1 MDFVPLSIIFLATGA
16 LAIVFYQLVP
26 SADELRRRLPNRVT
40 PAALILVA
48 VLTIVIWLLVRSH
61 SGFALTIRLM
71 TLLFALLFFES
82 LFLLLMRWIR
92 INAIAL
98 VVSLVVAAGV
108 FWIQLTYPSFVLLN
122 SIIIVAT
129 LGAATLLIRMGY
141 LRTRIMFIIASLW
154 TVYDIMLVQFIL
166 PRVTRETAMP
176 TPNFIFPAVTV
187 GEISLGSGDFM
198 FLTLFTLVMLRD
210 FGVLPALIVAIAE
223 VTGLLVTG
231 LFLPEQGFLVPFLVI
246 MTPIFFLIY
255 LATYFIQRRAASIS
269 THD

>member
-26 SADELRRRLPNRVT
+26 SAEELRRRLPNRVT
-40 PAALILVA
+40 PAALILVV
-48 VLTIVIWLLVRSH
+48 VLTVIIWLLVRSY
-61 SGFALTIRLM
+61 SGFALSIRLM
-71 TLLFALLFFES
+71 TLLFALLLFES

-92 INAIAL
+92 VNALAL
-98 VVSLVVAAGV
+98 VVSLFIAGFV

-122 SIIIVAT
+122 SIIVVAT
-129 LGAATLLIRMGY
+129 LGAATLIIRLGY
-141 LRTRIMFIIASLW
+141 LRTRLMFIIAALW
-154 TVYDIMLVQFIL
+154 TLYDIMLVQFIL
-166 PRVTRETAMP
+166 PRVTRETSTP
-176 TPNFIFPAVTV
+176 TPTFIFPAVTV

-231 LFLPEQGFLVPFLVI
+231 LVLPEQGFLVPFLVI
-246 MTPIFFLIY
+246 MTPIFFLVY
-255 LATYFIQRRAASIS
+255 LATHFIQKRTAGSS
-269 THD
+269 TND